1 MNAGL
6 APRSR
11 GRYSTPERE
20 GQDQSHNFCR
30 YSKKSPWGCGDRIS
44 FLINDIVRWLSCTSY
59 VPLEVILIKKLNPT
73 SFKGTLI
80 EVIRHFFG
88 LPGESI
94 IVFVSMWLLLP
105 YLGTYDRIII
115 TNWHIQIHSIQRC
128 LGYIIR
134 IYWSYDAV
142 VLRPE
147 SAISSSSTLRLREN
161 VREWEYWWCGKY
173 WWICYHPTTPLA
185 LSMEILVSFLSF
197 TSKIIRG
204 CVRGSWEN
212 EGLFTHMVTLNFLR
226 F

>member
-1 MNAGL
+1 M
-6 APRSR
+6 
-11 GRYSTPERE
+11 
-20 GQDQSHNFCR
+20 
-30 YSKKSPWGCGDRIS
+30 
-44 FLINDIVRWLSCTSY
+44 
-59 VPLEVILIKKLNPT
+59 PLEVILIKKLSPT
-73 SFKGTLI
+73 TFRGTLI

-128 LGYIIR
+128 LWYIVW

-161 VREWEYWWCGKY
+161 VKEWEYWRCGKY
-173 WWICYHPTTPLA
+173 WWICNHPTTPLA
-185 LSMEILVSFLSF
+185 LRMKILVSFLSF
-197 TSKIIRG
+197 TFKIIRG

-212 EGLFTHMVTLNFLR
+212 EGLFTHMVAVNFLR